1 MTQAGLSRPA
11 SLQTLLLELATVA
24 VLYAL
29 ENGERHGKRNAYL
42 FIYLLWFIDASGHIL
57 Y

>member
-11 SLQTLLLELATVA
+11 SRQTLLELATVA

-29 ENGERHGKRNAYL
+29 ENGARDMVREMSIY
-42 FIYLLWFIDASGHIL
+42 IYLLWFIDASGRIR